1 MKKRKLVY
9 LPSSHSKDVVEE
21 INGYFDNEYEI
32 EKTLDVDGGYYIVL
46 VLNDNVIPNNI
57 IPNYKYNYNYNSLIE
72 E

>member
-1 MKKRKLVY
+1 MKRKLVY

-32 EKTLDVDGGYYIVL
+32 EKILDVDGGYYIIL
-46 VLNDNVIPNNI
+46 VLNDKVIPYNI
-57 IPNYKYNYNYNSLIE
+57 IPNYKYNYKYTTLIE